1 MYTMAMALFI
11 KRENQRTELQER
23 IATELR
29 QKLKT
34 ESQLE
39 YEKPVNNIEDTTHES
54 QHLGPVLVLV
64 GAVVFLGVA
73 YLLFAR

>member
-1 MYTMAMALFI
+1 MALFI
-11 KRENQRTELQER
+11 RQQDQRTELQER
-23 IATELR
+23 IAAELR

-39 YEKPVNNIEDTTHES
+39 YEKPENNIESTTHES

-64 GAVVFLGVA
+64 GAVVVLGVA

>member
-1 MYTMAMALFI
+1 MYTKAMALFI
-11 KRENQRTELQER
+11 KREDQRTELQER
-23 IATELR
+23 IAAELR

-39 YEKPVNNIEDTTHES
+39 YEKPENNIESTTHES
-54 QHLGPVLVLV
+54 EHLGPVLVIV
-64 GAVVFLGVA
+64 GALVVLGVA

>member
-1 MYTMAMALFI
+1 MALFI
-11 KRENQRTELQER
+11 KQQDQRTELQER
-23 IATELR
+23 IAAELR

-39 YEKPVNNIEDTTHES
+39 YEKPVNNIESTTHES
-54 QHLGPVLVLV
+54 EHLGPVLVIV
-64 GAVVFLGVA
+64 GAVVALGVA